1 MLSFHYYK
9 MPLSLWS
16 VPTSLYSI
24 PDHQVSHW
32 KASPFL
38 REVIPML
45 KSGIH
50 FYFSTL

>member
-1 MLSFHYYK
+1 

-32 KASPFL
+32 KASPL

-45 KSGIH
+45 KRGIH
-50 FYFSTL
+50 FYFSTQ